1 MKQTLKKYE
10 RLASKKEIAALFKS
24 KHTLFVYPFKVFF
37 TGNQNTR
44 HQILISIPKKNIRQA
59 VKRNLLKRR
68 IRESYRKNK
77 TILYPHENTI
87 SSHLNI
93 ALVYIAKEPLPYAY
107 IDKKI
112 NVILQEIAYEV
123 YR

>member
-1 MKQTLKKYE
+1 MKQTFKKYE
-10 RLASKKEIAALFKS
+10 RLASKKEITGLFKS
-24 KHTLFVYPFKVFF
+24 KHTLFVYPFKIFF
-37 TGNQNTR
+37 TENQNAH
-44 HQILISIPKKNIRQA
+44 HQILISIPKKNIRHA

-77 TILYPHENTI
+77 ETLYSKDALKHAR
-87 SSHLNI
+87 LNI
-93 ALVYIAKEPLPYAY
+93 ALIYIAKEPLPYSY